1 MVIGKVW
8 LVFYV
13 AFFATRVSVFLY
25 WGRRSGMNYVYPM
38 LDEGTK
44 VRRSAFTASDAGSR
58 PELDDL
64 LFLYAVRDLVRG
76 VQQVQSSPLPIK
88 FQGRHHGLRRPT
100 SSEKWE
106 EKRMEA

>member
-1 MVIGKVW
+1 MASFLCCFFCDASVGFLVLGKTFWNELCVS
-8 LVFYV
+8 YV
-13 AFFATRVSVFLY
+13 
-25 WGRRSGMNYVYPM
+25 RRR
-38 LDEGTK
+38 TK

>member
-1 MVIGKVW
+1 M
-8 LVFYV
+8 
-13 AFFATRVSVFLY
+13 SVFLY

-76 VQQVQSSPLPIK
+76 VQSSPLPIR
-88 FQGRHHGLRRPT
+88 FQVRHHGLRRPT
-100 SSEKWE
+100 SSEKWV